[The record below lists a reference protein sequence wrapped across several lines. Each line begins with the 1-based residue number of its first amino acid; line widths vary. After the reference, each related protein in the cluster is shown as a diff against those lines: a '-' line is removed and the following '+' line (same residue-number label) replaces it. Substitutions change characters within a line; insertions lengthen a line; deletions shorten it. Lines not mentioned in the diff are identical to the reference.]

1 VGYGTADSLDSKTRA
16 TAKLLICLALM
27 GFSMSARQQGRRH
40 YAQFVLLGIM
50 LLLTVG
56 IDGIIRKIKIWV

>member
-1 VGYGTADSLDSKTRA
+1 MGYGIADSLDSKTRA
-16 TAKLLICLALM
+16 TAKLLIFLALV
-27 GFSMSARQQGRRH
+27 GSWMSSLQQGECH

-50 LLLTVG
+50 LLHTVG

>member
-1 VGYGTADSLDSKTRA
+1 VGYGIADSLDSKTRA

-27 GFSMSARQQGRRH
+27 GGSMSSLQQSQFH

-50 LLLTVG
+50 LLLTDG
-56 IDGIIRKIKIWV
+56 TDGIIHKMKIWV

>member
-1 VGYGTADSLDSKTRA
+1 MGYGTADSLDSKTRA
-16 TAKLLICLALM
+16 NAKLLIYFGLTGGLV
-27 GFSMSARQQGRRH
+27 SARQQDRRH

-50 LLLTVG
+50 LLHKVG